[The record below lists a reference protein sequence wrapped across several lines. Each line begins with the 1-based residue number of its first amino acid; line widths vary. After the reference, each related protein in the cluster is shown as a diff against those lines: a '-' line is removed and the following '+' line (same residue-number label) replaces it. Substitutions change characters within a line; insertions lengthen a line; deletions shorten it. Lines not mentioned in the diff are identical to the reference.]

1 MSGIAVDQLQSSRHE
16 VLPFFVR
23 ERVRLGTLFFRNDRA
38 PGLFLRRWLFH
49 GLPGKSGRNKDTPLG
64 PGVNVIFTSARPA
77 GITTSQ
83 RRWAAKDKAGCYL
96 CLFPPSNLKER
107 RDRKELPCSCRVF
120 AFSAF
125 SAVNIATTSETAIRR
140 ILASAACFI
149 LKDRNI
155 DNRKL

>member
-49 GLPGKSGRNKDTPLG
+49 GLPGKSGRNQDTLFR
-64 PGVNVIFTSARPA
+64 PGVNVIFTRTRPA

-83 RRWAAKDKAGCYL
+83 RSRAAKDQHRISPEGRVLRFLQLPGVSGNSAKAKVEAL
-96 CLFPPSNLKER
+96 
-107 RDRKELPCSCRVF
+107 
-120 AFSAF
+120 
-125 SAVNIATTSETAIRR
+125 
-140 ILASAACFI
+140 
-149 LKDRNI
+149 
-155 DNRKL
+155 